1 MKWLVRALAVTVI
14 GSLTGTA
21 VYVGTPV
28 PTLILWG
35 GQDRLIPP
43 SLGDR
48 FDAQIADSRL
58 VRFEQL
64 GHVPHEEDP
73 PGTVA
78 VVEAFLAESPPS
90 PAD

>member
-48 FDAQIADSRL
+48 FDA
-58 VRFEQL
+58 
-64 GHVPHEEDP
+64 
-73 PGTVA
+73 
-78 VVEAFLAESPPS
+78 
-90 PAD
+90 